1 MKTKS
6 DQTKEKI
13 LQAALHE
20 FSIHGLAG
28 ARVDEIA
35 RVAGLNKAMIYYHF
49 ESKEALFDE
58 LFQSEMELLKQ
69 EVAAILAQRNVSS
82 AEEMTQAM
90 KELLGYV
97 ASKKALLKVLISETT
112 RQDAHLPHL
121 FQLLDVTTAIG
132 LESARNTERSLPE
145 EDEPVLHELFS
156 GLLPLI
162 YYVLLRDNLKDY
174 YSWDES
180 TLDDRFIGYWLRHH
194 GGY

>member
-1 MKTKS
+1 
-6 DQTKEKI
+6 
-13 LQAALHE
+13 
-20 FSIHGLAG
+20 
-28 ARVDEIA
+28 
-35 RVAGLNKAMIYYHF
+35 
-49 ESKEALFDE
+49 
-58 LFQSEMELLKQ
+58 
-69 EVAAILAQRNVSS
+69 
-82 AEEMTQAM
+82 MTQAM